1 MHAAHSPSFAQS
13 RGTHYAVVRQLPWR
27 WWLALNMAP
36 KKGAKRA
43 KPSDHLEPEVAV
55 RMLDALQTGELSQA
69 DLATAFRADAP
80 GCEPSDKP
88 STACRGR
95 KDNPNCLCGLVPP
108 AGSFR
113 RKGLWQKDPEA
124 VAKLGVDPADSR
136 REDVSGPH
144 VVHAAHPGYTEGCH
158 CQTARTTCMHN
169 RNVFW

>member
-1 MHAAHSPSFAQS
+1 
-13 RGTHYAVVRQLPWR
+13 
-27 WWLALNMAP
+27 MAP
-36 KKGAKRA
+36 KKAAKRA

-55 RMLDALQTGELSQA
+55 RMLDALQTGELSPA

-88 STACRGR
+88 SAACRGR

-124 VAKLGVDPADSR
+124 VAKLGIDPADSR
-136 REDVSGPH
+136 REDVSGLH
-144 VVHAAHPGYTEGCH
+144 DLHAAHPGTPKNTIPDPVQGV
-158 CQTARTTCMHN
+158 HN
-169 RNVFW
+169 QSERCAMSADD